1 MKQKN
6 QPTPDALA
14 AFQRL
19 GERLLKARKL
29 RGWSSQDT
37 ATRCGINR
45 NTLRTLEQGKMV
57 NSGVLLKVLSQ
68 YHMLHELELLAQPD
82 NDKLGQALSNHT
94 PQRTPDLDNNF

>member
-1 MKQKN
+1 MKQKS
-6 QPTPDALA
+6 QLPPDTLE

-29 RGWSSQDT
+29 RGWNSQET
-37 ATRCGINR
+37 ASRCGINR

-68 YHMLHELELLAQPD
+68 YHMIHELELLAQPEND
-82 NDKLGQALSNHT
+82 NLGQALSNHT